1 MTSNSLDIRRSL
13 GDCAEIGG
21 VDLAE
26 DLDAGTIAAIRRAWL
41 DQREGH
47 GNSFPVFPAQA
58 GIPRP
63 HRPSV

>member
-1 MTSNSLDIRRSL
+1 L
-13 GDCAEIGG
+13 GAEIGG

-26 DLDAGTIAAIRRAWL
+26 NLNAGTIAAIRRAWL

-63 HRPSV
+63 